1 MIERD
6 RQLRDLLLS
15 GIRSDQPAEELD
27 GLLSDIRDNF
37 DTER

>member
-6 RQLRDLLLS
+6 RQLRGLRLS
-15 GIRSDQPAEELD
+15 GICSDQPAEELD
-27 GLLSDIRDNF
+27 GLLTDTRDNF